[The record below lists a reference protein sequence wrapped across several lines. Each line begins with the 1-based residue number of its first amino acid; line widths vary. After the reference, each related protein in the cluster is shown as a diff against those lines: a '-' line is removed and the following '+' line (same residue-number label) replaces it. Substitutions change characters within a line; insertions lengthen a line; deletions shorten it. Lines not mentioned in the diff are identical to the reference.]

1 MKKNSNIYIAISFFI
16 LIIFVFLNFN
26 LVNAKENINKIEIK
40 GTTMEEKNEYFEM
53 NLNIPIIN
61 GIKNKDKE
69 KNLNEEFKSKSLDFA
84 NGIKTMAEEDFK
96 ESKKQGYEVKI
107 YEAVVNFNVQYIGED
122 YISLLVDSYSYT
134 GGAHG
139 ITLRQSYNIDKNTG
153 DIITLKSIFKDGYDY
168 KKIIDE
174 MITKE
179 INKDKDNYFPED
191 FKGINDNQE
200 FFINNEGIVIY
211 FQLYEIAPYVTGF
224 PEFKVSFKDIKDE
237 MKLNIK

>member
-1 MKKNSNIYIAISFFI
+1 MKKNSNIYIIVSFFM
-16 LIIFVFLNFN
+16 LIIFTFLNFN
-26 LVNAKENINKIEIK
+26 LVNAKENVNKIEIK
-40 GTTMEEKNEYFEM
+40 GTTVEEKNEYFEM

-69 KNLNEEFKSKSLDFA
+69 KSLNEEFKSKALDFA
-84 NGIKTMAEEDFK
+84 KGIKAMAEEDFK
-96 ESKKQGYEVKI
+96 ESKKQEYEVKI

-153 DIITLKSIFKDGYDY
+153 DIITLKNIFKDGYDY

-179 INKDKDNYFPED
+179 INKDTDNYFPED

-200 FFINNEGIVIY
+200 FFINNEGLVIY

-224 PEFKVSFKDIKDE
+224 PEFKVPFNDIKDE
-237 MKLNIK
+237 MKLKIK